1 MHVNEQQTKKK
12 IQQIILKHCFSL
24 IQQVYGNYTIQAVL
38 DVRNFYHQCFDYEFN
53 QQFFKILSGKL
64 TMLSMQKYSSTVIE
78 KCLEKGGDSFLAN
91 FIEEISLN
99 NKISGNEIFN

>member
-38 DVRNFYHQCFDYEFN
+38 DVRNFYH
-53 QQFFKILSGKL
+53 
-64 TMLSMQKYSSTVIE
+64 
-78 KCLEKGGDSFLAN
+78 
-91 FIEEISLN
+91 
-99 NKISGNEIFN
+99 